1 HQYVDTMFFV
11 SIFILL
17 VACINFM
24 NLATARSARRA
35 KEVGLRKVVGAH
47 RAQLVIQFLS
57 EALLIAYLSFFLA
70 IGLAWI
76 ALPLFNQLANNS
88 FHTLFFQVDFLLM
101 ALAIATLTG
110 LLAGIYP
117 AIYLSGFA
125 PVKVLKGIFSTA
137 RNGNLLFRNT
147 LVVLQFVI
155 SITLLVGTF
164 VAYQQLNYLKN
175 RNLDRKSVVKV

>member
-1 HQYVDTMFFV
+1 NSALQKTSFLLQPLKDIHLHSQNLQVDLADHGNHQYVDTMFFV

-70 IGLAWI
+70 IGFDCI
-76 ALPLFNQLANNS
+76 AIPLINQLVNNIFYS
-88 FHTLFFQVDFLLM
+88 ITILVSFLL
-101 ALAIATLTG
+101 I
-110 LLAGIYP
+110 LL
-117 AIYLSGFA
+117 
-125 PVKVLKGIFSTA
+125 
-137 RNGNLLFRNT
+137 
-147 LVVLQFVI
+147 Q
-155 SITLLVGTF
+155 
-164 VAYQQLNYLKN
+164 
-175 RNLDRKSVVKV
+175 